1 MSWRLA
7 LAALAL
13 LGVAGCYRP
22 TPPAPLG
29 ETVAMSVVGNQGQQ
43 PRTQVYVM
51 TEMNRMMSER
61 LGWRTSHTGT
71 ARLEL
76 AIKEERYQAQASDVR
91 DIPVS
96 WSVRI
101 RIEAMLTTRQGTRLG
116 AGEGTGN
123 VTAVSNEPE
132 ALQAAAV
139 AAAKDLEGWLENAA
153 REIGSPVEPA
163 VSK

>member
-1 MSWRLA
+1 MSRRLVL
-7 LAALAL
+7 LAVAL
-13 LGVAGCYRP
+13 LTSASCYRP

-51 TEMNRMMSER
+51 TEMNRMMNER
-61 LGWRTSHTGT
+61 LGWRTSPTGT

-76 AIKEERYQAQASDVR
+76 AIKEERYQAQANDVR

-123 VTAVSNEPE
+123 VTAVRNEPE
-132 ALQAAAV
+132 ALREAAI
-139 AAAKDLEGWLENAA
+139 AAAKDLEGWLENSA
-153 REIGSPVEPA
+153 REIGSTVNQPA
-163 VSK
+163 GK